1 MIQKNSLVA
10 ETWRAQVHWVDQA
23 WRVFSYLYTPT
34 LFSSESISTWRVAE
48 KFFAE
53 FFGFLFDNMFWCY
66 LVFVSIFPAL

>member
-23 WRVFSYLYTPT
+23 
-34 LFSSESISTWRVAE
+34 WRVAE